1 VAVCSGHCLKVP
13 GSKPQHR
20 VKPTTLPADLS
31 ALEAGHPGK
40 EFMKILSMDP
50 AKAHAVGIYGS
61 QAFTLTHIA
70 AGNAR
75 LSHAVLAPGGCIG
88 RHPATQQQLLLVI
101 DGDGEVSGDNGV
113 FHPLAAGQAA
123 LWQPGEEHETRS
135 EMGLTAVIFEGEIE
149 RLSEQLEETSPD
161 VL

>member
-1 VAVCSGHCLKVP
+1 MKV
-13 GSKPQHR
+13 
-20 VKPTTLPADLS
+20 
-31 ALEAGHPGK
+31 
-40 EFMKILSMDP
+40 LSMKS
-50 AKAHAVGIYGS
+50 AKAHAVETYGS
-61 QAFTLTHIA
+61 QAFTLSHIA

-101 DGDGEVSGDNGV
+101 EGVGEVSGDSGV

-135 EMGLTAVIFEGEIE
+135 EAGLTALIFEGEIE
-149 RLSEQLEETSPD
+149 RLSEQLQETST
-161 VL
+161 